1 MMAHHRFISEGWA
14 SCPSSLLQA
23 AQQNAQ
29 KKLVVVN
36 AGAELPMQS
45 AFDAYTAGIA
55 LPVLIGEKD
64 AITHQAEKLGWR
76 LDEGMIIPAS
86 GEQEAAQTA
95 ANMVREDILSGHKA
109 YGIGAIMKGQ
119 LHTDVFMGA
128 LLDKT
133 VGIRT
138 GARLV
143 HIFAIF
149 PPDGGAPIMVSD
161 AAVNVTPDH
170 KTKAQSLQQ
179 MAAMGRALGIDRPKL
194 AVLSATETPIA
205 SMPASLEADEIAH
218 WGKQHIEDAD
228 IEGPLSFD
236 LAVSSH
242 SVAVKGIKDNAV
254 AGKADGLLVPEIVS
268 GNILYKALVYVGGGC
283 AAGVVLGGSLP
294 ILLTSRAD
302 PPQARLAS
310 IALAAVMSSTA

>member
-1 MMAHHRFISEGWA
+1 MTDHRFISERWA
-14 SCPSSLLQA
+14 PCPSSLLQN
-23 AQQNAQ
+23 AQQAGQ

-45 AFDAYTAGIA
+45 AFDAFQAGIA
-55 LPVLIGEKD
+55 TPLLIGEVD
-64 AITHQAEKLGWR
+64 AIQAEASRMRWVLKTDWV
-76 LDEGMIIPAS
+76 IPAS
-86 GEQEAAQTA
+86 GEREAAEKTA
-95 ANMVREDILSGHKA
+95 EIVRADIASDHQL

-119 LHTDVFMGA
+119 LHTDIFMGA

-138 GARLV
+138 GQRLV

-149 PPDGGAPIMVSD
+149 PPDGRHPIMVSD

-170 KTKAQSLQQ
+170 KTKSQSLVQ
-179 MAAMGRALGIDRPKL
+179 MVAMGKALGIERPKL
-194 AVLSATETPIA
+194 AVLSATETPIE
-205 SMPASLEADEIAH
+205 SMPASIEAAEITQWA
-218 WGKQHIEDAD
+218 KQHIVDAD

-236 LAVSSH
+236 LALSAQ
-242 SVAVKGIKDNAV
+242 SVAIKGIKDNLV
-254 AGKADGLLVPEIVS
+254 AGQADGLLVPEIVA

-310 IALAAVMSSTA
+310 IALAAVMSHTS